1 MVNTVC
7 KLGVTMM
14 LLLSLILITDKVE
27 AYSDEELMNCVN
39 ILQDAELGIELDVLY
54 NSCADLLTTGETF
67 IPDFRDRGLIIIWA
81 TVGEPVHIPITFG
94 DYF

>member
-1 MVNTVC
+1 MVNKVC
-7 KLGVTMM
+7 KLGAMMM
-14 LLLSLILITDKVE
+14 LISLISITDNVD

-39 ILQDAELGIELDVLY
+39 ILQGAELGIELDSLY

-81 TVGEPVHIPITFG
+81 NIGEPVQIPITFG
-94 DYF
+94 KYF